1 MTNPAR
7 SKAQEQQSRM
17 TGLYIY
23 LDKNAIQVG
32 ILLMLVMGGVLTLI
46 IRSLPMRQVQ
56 ITEKPRW
63 VNKDWLESRYGHV
76 SCAEDPHCRQL
87 KRVYEE
93 GGASREAIRKNI
105 LSVDKNLTI
114 EQLQE
119 NAAKYEGT
127 PWAFEG
133 KIYGV
138 LYQEKRGIGDYI
150 IAEVMI
156 GDDPGKLISI
166 RGDFRTDFNNR
177 DYVYV
182 VGYLTGMSYP
192 RLGSDGLKYKG
203 KVPSLSAR
211 AMLKPIEAREY
222 LR

>member
-1 MTNPAR
+1 MTKPER
-7 SKAQEQQSRM
+7 SKVGEPQSRM

-23 LDKNAIQVG
+23 LDKNAVQVG
-32 ILLMLVMGGVLTLI
+32 ILLMLVMGGVFTLI

-63 VNKDWLESRYGHV
+63 VNKDWLESRYGQV
-76 SCAEDPHCRQL
+76 SCAGDPHCRQL
-87 KRVYEE
+87 KRIYEE

-105 LSVDKNLTI
+105 LSVDNNLTF

-119 NAAKYEGT
+119 NAARYEGT

-133 KIYGV
+133 KIHGV
-138 LYQEKRGIGDYI
+138 IYQEKRGIGDYI
-150 IAEVMI
+150 VAEVII

-166 RGDFRTDFNNR
+166 RGDFRTDFDKD

-182 VGYLTGMSYP
+182 VGYLTGISYP
-192 RLGSDGLKYKG
+192 RLGPSSLKYKG

-211 AMLKPIEAREY
+211 AMLKPIEVREY
-222 LR
+222 Q